1 MSLNI
6 YGPPRDAEYVGRQ
19 LGEAEAFLQDP
30 YCVREGIRY
39 DNPQWLQ
46 EPKGHDNPQWLHNLG
61 RNTDAQ
67 SIRSGGKE
75 ILQWSARDV
84 ADMDEAQRKK
94 DDSQDSED
102 GEDKAEDD
110 VEDSTEDDSGSSEVY
125 RQASHLL
132 FTTSSCIESP
142 RDMFSVMIGPDEI
155 RRTIQSDKLSKSPFL
170 KVMVDGQL
178 LESQTKVIN
187 LPEDNDE
194 VVDVALRYLDTGAYD
209 LNPQSIRQGSKH
221 IIILHTQV
229 AELADRWLLDDLQQI
244 SLGEIKC
251 IWKSQSSNQTYRLT
265 RLVYSRL
272 RKHGYGVPQ
281 QLRNMCIDYYRERR
295 VNYSWKLPDPTGD
308 STFDADIASSKRSY
322 ILQITLSS
330 RMAREYVLLSNAKM
344 TANT

>member
-1 MSLNI
+1 MHMYNYFLKARVSLRTLSSLVI
-6 YGPPRDAEYVGRQ
+6 
-19 LGEAEAFLQDP
+19 
-30 YCVREGIRY
+30 
-39 DNPQWLQ
+39 
-46 EPKGHDNPQWLHNLG
+46 NLF
-61 RNTDAQ
+61 TQ
-67 SIRSGGKE
+67 
-75 ILQWSARDV
+75 V
-84 ADMDEAQRKK
+84 AIVLELALV
-94 DDSQDSED
+94 SSH
-102 GEDKAEDD
+102 
-110 VEDSTEDDSGSSEVY
+110 EDDSGSSEVY

-132 FTTSSCIESP
+132 STTSSCIENP

-170 KVMVDGQL
+170 KVMVDLQL

-187 LPEDNDE
+187 L
-194 VVDVALRYLDTGAYD
+194 
-209 LNPQSIRQGSKH
+209 RQGSKH
-221 IIILHTQV
+221 IIILHAQV

-244 SLGEIKC
+244 SLGEIKR